1 MKSAWDTS
9 VRKGVQGI
17 PVSWST
23 RDSSVRESKRY
34 QCKGEYNGYQCIR
47 GSTSVKDCAK
57 ETNLGSVGDTSAR
70 KYKGYQCNKEYK
82 GDLRKI
88 VH

>member
-1 MKSAWDTS
+1 MDTS
-9 VRKGVQGI
+9 V
-17 PVSWST
+17 
-23 RDSSVRESKRY
+23 
-34 QCKGEYNGYQCIR
+34 R

-70 KYKGYQCNKEYK
+70 KCKGYQCNKEYK
-82 GDLRKI
+82 GDQKKI

>member
-1 MKSAWDTS
+1 MNT
-9 VRKGVQGI
+9 V
-17 PVSWST
+17 
-23 RDSSVRESKRY
+23 
-34 QCKGEYNGYQCIR
+34 R
-47 GSTSVKDCAK
+47 GSTSVKDCGK

-82 GDLRKI
+82 GGLRKI